1 MLCFSEGYGKLFL
14 VTAKQVTSMNETPF
28 TNIRSLLGALAKAL
42 NLINPAVENHHE
54 QTAYFAFFIGRE
66 LGFDEEEL
74 HTVVYA
80 ALLHDLGSIILE
92 EQVSVEEI
100 ESNAQEYAH
109 IGAKMIRDLP
119 GFAEIADV
127 IELCQTDWATLS
139 TWADGNGSACLRCV
153 RDAAVIHLGDAVSTC
168 LNPNRRILSQVPRIC
183 SFLRQGSGTAFMPE
197 ALDALDRLRDLEV
210 IWLDAANNPGFL
222 MFFTGEFHQITLQKT
237 AELTRLMSRI
247 IDYRSA
253 FTAMHSAGV
262 AATSR
267 ELARLCGWGAE
278 DCLKMEIAG
287 NLHDLGKLVVPR
299 SILEKPGKLTDEEFS
314 VIREHTYYTRLI
326 LMDIE
331 GFDQITDWAGFH
343 HEKLNGK
350 GYPFHLDRE
359 NLDQGSRI
367 MAVADI
373 FSAIT
378 EDRPYRAGMP
388 REQVIRILRENV
400 ERDAIDGELV
410 ELLIAHYD
418 EVDAARV
425 KLSHEAGS
433 RYYSSIGEKP
443 TWEQAKG

>member
-1 MLCFSEGYGKLFL
+1 MCFSEGYGKLFL
-14 VTAKQVTSMNETPF
+14 LNAKQVTRMNETPF
-28 TNIRSLLGALAKAL
+28 TNI
-42 NLINPAVENHHE
+42 
-54 QTAYFAFFIGRE
+54 
-66 LGFDEEEL
+66 
-74 HTVVYA
+74 YA

-139 TWADGNGSACLRCV
+139 AWADGNGSACLRCV

-267 ELARLCGWGAE
+267 ELARLCGWSAE
-278 DCLKMEIAG
+278 DCSRQARGAALYSGEARQAHG
-287 NLHDLGKLVVPR
+287 RGVQRH
-299 SILEKPGKLTDEEFS
+299 PGAYLLYPP
-314 VIREHTYYTRLI
+314 HP
-326 LMDIE
+326 
-331 GFDQITDWAGFH
+331 H
-343 HEKLNGK
+343 
-350 GYPFHLDRE
+350 GYRGL
-359 NLDQGSRI
+359 
-367 MAVADI
+367 
-373 FSAIT
+373 
-378 EDRPYRAGMP
+378 
-388 REQVIRILRENV
+388 
-400 ERDAIDGELV
+400 
-410 ELLIAHYD
+410 
-418 EVDAARV
+418 
-425 KLSHEAGS
+425 
-433 RYYSSIGEKP
+433 
-443 TWEQAKG
+443 